1 MEKLSR
7 LISLSISFW
16 SFPNGNGAS
25 HLIFQQ
31 EFPYSPCRWYWYPR
45 FCFYL
50 SLRTEI
56 VFQDIEKENQYS
68 PKMFFFLN
76 GNILQRVIAHSVAQ
90 QSSFTWMHSYL
101 PHFTCSDLGD
111 LWLPSRKKTEAFHP
125 GNSFRYHVTC
135 CGSHVVIFV
144 LVWGSAEL
152 QISNDYSAE
161 NIDKHVFTAQ
171 NLILSSDK
179 ACPDDQYGQSESGVF
194 HYHSPIRDWLRML
207 LGWTEI
213 TSKFFVVS

>member
-1 MEKLSR
+1 MEKLNR
-7 LISLSISFW
+7 LISQSISFW

-25 HLIFQQ
+25 HLISQILFLPQFMHRNR
-31 EFPYSPCRWYWYPR
+31 FPRYWERKPVFTEHVFFSERKY
-45 FCFYL
+45 FAKSDCT
-50 SLRTEI
+50 LRSATII
-56 VFQDIEKENQYS
+56 VYMDALILTTLY
-68 PKMFFFLN
+68 
-76 GNILQRVIAHSVAQ
+76 LQRLGWPVV
-90 QSSFTWMHSYL
+90 
-101 PHFTCSDLGD
+101 TCG
-111 LWLPSRKKTEAFHP
+111 WPVVTFERKKKTKLFIRVIL
-125 GNSFRYHVTC
+125 SRYHVTF

-171 NLILSSDK
+171 NLILSSGK

-207 LGWTEI
+207 LGWT
-213 TSKFFVVS
+213 

>member
-31 EFPYSPCRWYWYPR
+31 KFPYSPCKWYWYPR

-50 SLRTEI
+50 SLSTEI

-111 LWLPSRKKTEAFHP
+111 LWLPSRKKPKLFI
-125 GNSFRYHVTC
+125 RV
-135 CGSHVVIFV
+135 
-144 LVWGSAEL
+144 
-152 QISNDYSAE
+152 
-161 NIDKHVFTAQ
+161 
-171 NLILSSDK
+171 ILSNITWHSV
-179 ACPDDQYGQSESGVF
+179 ALMSSYLFWSEEVQSCRFRTITQQRTSINTF
-194 HYHSPIRDWLRML
+194 SQLR
-207 LGWTEI
+207 I
-213 TSKFFVVS
+213 SF